1 MFSSSKQQRLISVFI
16 YLLGIFIASAI
27 LFAQPGY
34 ARALGCGNA
43 DGPGGGRD
51 PGDEISSCPDSYY
64 CSDGKRY
71 KQDKRERQDGGGSGW
86 IWVRTAYA
94 AGEGRRDVYDSVPS
108 GGCVNNGPPVR
119 VPSQDYLCAPASCT
133 ITANPSS
140 ITEGQST
147 KLIWSATSPDGSNY
161 SGKISHSLG
170 SDTYPVSQASSGNFS
185 PSQSITYTFSG
196 TFSSGPFSCSVPVV
210 VTSVR
215 PSVDLQVRKIGTTL
229 WLNPTA
235 GSPLRIGVSDEV
247 ELKWDSLNATSCT
260 SGDFTVPGG
269 SVNGRTSDVVEPA
282 VGSTKPYTITCTNG
296 SDTDLDS
303 VVTVAAPPPT
313 VTTQVQSN
321 VTQTGATLNGTA
333 NPNGTATTG
342 WFRYRT
348 SSPGSCNDSFGTRV
362 PSSGGTSLGS
372 GTSGVNFSRAIS
384 GLVQNTTYYYCAIA
398 ENAGGKAY
406 GAVRSFTMTAYPT
419 PTVTLAA
426 NPASIAY
433 NAASTLSWSVSG
445 ATSCTASNAWSGA
458 KSASGGSESTGAV
471 TSTRTYTL
479 TCTGAGG
486 STARSA
492 TVTVAAPPP
501 TVTTQVQSNVTQTGA
516 TLNGTANPTGT
527 ATTGWFRY
535 RTSSPGSCNDSFG
548 TRVPSSGG
556 TSLGSGTSGVNFS
569 RAISGLVQNT
579 TYYYC
584 AIAENAGGKAYGAVR
599 SFTMTAY
606 PPPTATLAANPA
618 SIAYNAASTL
628 SWSVSGAT
636 SCTASNAWSGAKS
649 ASGGSEST
657 GAVTSTR
664 TYTLTCTGAGGS
676 TARSATVT
684 VAAPP
689 PTVTTQVQSNVTQTG
704 ATLNGTAN
712 PNGTATTGWFRYR
725 TSSPG
730 SCNDSFGTRVP
741 SSGGTSLG
749 SGPSGVNFSPPPPTV
764 TRAATPAPI
773 AYNAASTL
781 SWSVSGATSCTASNA
796 WSGAKSASGGSE
808 STGAVTSTRTY
819 TLTCTGAGGST
830 ARSATVTVAAP
841 PPTVTTQVQSN
852 VTQT

>member
-64 CSDGKRY
+64 CSDGKSY

-94 AGEGRRDVYDSVPS
+94 AGEGRMDVYDSGPS
-108 GGCVNNGPPVR
+108 GGCVNDGPPVR

-147 KLIWSATSPDGSNY
+147 KLTWSATSPLPYETNY

-170 SDTYPVSQASSGNFS
+170 SDTYPVSQAGSGDFS
-185 PSQSITYTFSG
+185 PTQSITYTFSG
-196 TFSSGPFSCSVPVV
+196 TFSISGAFSTPPGISFSCSVPVV
-210 VTSVR
+210 VTSAR
-215 PSVDLQVRKIGTTL
+215 PSVDLQIRKIGTTL

-235 GSPLRIGVSDEV
+235 DSPLRIDVSDEV

-269 SVNGRTSDVVEPA
+269 SVNGRTSDVIEPA
-282 VGSTKPYTITCTNG
+282 VGSTKPYTITCKDG

-406 GAVRSFTMTAYPT
+406 GAVRSFTMTATASTCTLSVFPS
-419 PTVTLAA
+419 TVNQPSGA
-426 NPASIAY
+426 
-433 NAASTLSWSVSG
+433 TLSWNS
-445 ATSCTASNAWSGA
+445 SNANWFHISSVGY
-458 KSASGGSESTGAV
+458 V
-471 TSTRTYTL
+471 T
-479 TCTGAGG
+479 
-486 STARSA
+486 
-492 TVTVAAPPP
+492 P
-501 TVTTQVQSNVTQTGA
+501 N
-516 TLNGTANPTGT
+516 
-527 ATTGWFRY
+527 
-535 RTSSPGSCNDSFG
+535 TSSSAL
-548 TRVPSSGG
+548 VAPSDHH
-556 TSLGSGTSGVNFS
+556 L
-569 RAISGLVQNT
+569 
-579 TYYYC
+579 
-584 AIAENAGGKAYGAVR
+584 
-599 SFTMTAY
+599 
-606 PPPTATLAANPA
+606 
-618 SIAYNAASTL
+618 
-628 SWSVSGAT
+628 
-636 SCTASNAWSGAKS
+636 
-649 ASGGSEST
+649 
-657 GAVTSTR
+657 
-664 TYTLTCTGAGGS
+664 
-676 TARSATVT
+676 
-684 VAAPP
+684 
-689 PTVTTQVQSNVTQTG
+689 
-704 ATLNGTAN
+704 
-712 PNGTATTGWFRYR
+712 YR
-725 TSSPG
+725 HG
-730 SCNDSFGTRVP
+730 IG
-741 SSGGTSLG
+741 
-749 SGPSGVNFSPPPPTV
+749 
-764 TRAATPAPI
+764 
-773 AYNAASTL
+773 
-781 SWSVSGATSCTASNA
+781 
-796 WSGAKSASGGSE
+796 
-808 STGAVTSTRTY
+808 
-819 TLTCTGAGGST
+819 
-830 ARSATVTVAAP
+830 
-841 PPTVTTQVQSN
+841 
-852 VTQT
+852 

>member
-1 MFSSSKQQRLISVFI
+1 
-16 YLLGIFIASAI
+16 
-27 LFAQPGY
+27 
-34 ARALGCGNA
+34 
-43 DGPGGGRD
+43 
-51 PGDEISSCPDSYY
+51 
-64 CSDGKRY
+64 
-71 KQDKRERQDGGGSGW
+71 
-86 IWVRTAYA
+86 
-94 AGEGRRDVYDSVPS
+94 
-108 GGCVNNGPPVR
+108 VR

-406 GAVRSFTMTAYPT
+406 GAVRSFTMTATASTCTLSVFPS
-419 PTVTLAA
+419 TVNQPSGA
-426 NPASIAY
+426 
-433 NAASTLSWSVSG
+433 TLSWNSSNANWFHISSVGYVTPNTSSSALVAPSQTTTYTGTVSG
-445 ATSCTASNAWSGA
+445 QGGTNTCSATLTIRRSCALPWGGTITHGQSRTAYQASTVPYNQSCVSQTRTCNDGTLSGSYTHISCSVGAPANCTLDGVTVNHGQSRTFYSTRTAPSGQLCSSYDQTRTCTNGTLSGPSSYQYASCSCTPTTVYSCSTNNVVRTVTNSSCNVTVTNPYATCTSPAFCSPGSATCLVPTVIGELHVSRTFVRSGEEVDVWWDVKNATSCTVSGNGKVWKA
-458 KSASGGSESTGAV
+458 KKDNQLSGPLEHPT
-471 TSTRTYTL
+471 TFTL
-479 TCTGAGG
+479 TCDGG
-486 STARSA
+486 DEDKLEDDLVDTE
-492 TVTVAAPPP
+492 V
-501 TVTTQVQSNVTQTGA
+501 VQI
-516 TLNGTANPTGT
+516 
-527 ATTGWFRY
+527 
-535 RTSSPGSCNDSFG
+535 
-548 TRVPSSGG
+548 VPMFQE
-556 TSLGSGTSGVNFS
+556 V
-569 RAISGLVQNT
+569 
-579 TYYYC
+579 
-584 AIAENAGGKAYGAVR
+584 
-599 SFTMTAY
+599 
-606 PPPTATLAANPA
+606 
-618 SIAYNAASTL
+618 
-628 SWSVSGAT
+628 
-636 SCTASNAWSGAKS
+636 
-649 ASGGSEST
+649 
-657 GAVTSTR
+657 
-664 TYTLTCTGAGGS
+664 
-676 TARSATVT
+676 
-684 VAAPP
+684 
-689 PTVTTQVQSNVTQTG
+689 
-704 ATLNGTAN
+704 
-712 PNGTATTGWFRYR
+712 
-725 TSSPG
+725 
-730 SCNDSFGTRVP
+730 
-741 SSGGTSLG
+741 
-749 SGPSGVNFSPPPPTV
+749 
-764 TRAATPAPI
+764 
-773 AYNAASTL
+773 
-781 SWSVSGATSCTASNA
+781 
-796 WSGAKSASGGSE
+796 
-808 STGAVTSTRTY
+808 
-819 TLTCTGAGGST
+819 
-830 ARSATVTVAAP
+830 
-841 PPTVTTQVQSN
+841 
-852 VTQT
+852 

>member
-94 AGEGRRDVYDSVPS
+94 AGEGRRDVYDSGPS

-296 SDTDLDS
+296 SDTDSDS
-303 VVTVAAPPPT
+303 LSATALFCSEATCDWILFCAADGDLYYGDPARLSCP
-313 VTTQVQSN
+313 QERWKIC
-321 VTQTGATLNGTA
+321 
-333 NPNGTATTG
+333 PNGCSGTT
-342 WFRYRT
+342 
-348 SSPGSCNDSFGTRV
+348 CNDPDEVLTASSTLQVIPSLVRKGQTTRV
-362 PSSGGTSLGS
+362 YWDSRNVSSCSVS
-372 GTSGVNFSRAIS
+372 GTNGDSWGTKIS
-384 GLVQNTTYYYCAIA
+384 GLS
-398 ENAGGKAY
+398 GKE
-406 GAVRSFTMTAYPT
+406 
-419 PTVTLAA
+419 TL
-426 NPASIAY
+426 PITEQTIY
-433 NAASTLSWSVSG
+433 TLSC
-445 ATSCTASNAWSGA
+445 TPLTTASHPSI
-458 KSASGGSESTGAV
+458 
-471 TSTRTYTL
+471 
-479 TCTGAGG
+479 
-486 STARSA
+486 
-492 TVTVAAPPP
+492 
-501 TVTTQVQSNVTQTGA
+501 
-516 TLNGTANPTGT
+516 T
-527 ATTGWFRY
+527 AT
-535 RTSSPGSCNDSFG
+535 
-548 TRVPSSGG
+548 
-556 TSLGSGTSGVNFS
+556 
-569 RAISGLVQNT
+569 
-579 TYYYC
+579 
-584 AIAENAGGKAYGAVR
+584 K
-599 SFTMTAY
+599 
-606 PPPTATLAANPA
+606 
-618 SIAYNAASTL
+618 
-628 SWSVSGAT
+628 
-636 SCTASNAWSGAKS
+636 
-649 ASGGSEST
+649 
-657 GAVTSTR
+657 
-664 TYTLTCTGAGGS
+664 
-676 TARSATVT
+676 TVK
-684 VAAPP
+684 VIP
-689 PTVTTQVQSNVTQTG
+689 V
-704 ATLNGTAN
+704 
-712 PNGTATTGWFRYR
+712 FEER
-725 TSSPG
+725 
-730 SCNDSFGTRVP
+730 
-741 SSGGTSLG
+741 
-749 SGPSGVNFSPPPPTV
+749 
-764 TRAATPAPI
+764 
-773 AYNAASTL
+773 
-781 SWSVSGATSCTASNA
+781 
-796 WSGAKSASGGSE
+796 
-808 STGAVTSTRTY
+808 
-819 TLTCTGAGGST
+819 
-830 ARSATVTVAAP
+830 
-841 PPTVTTQVQSN
+841 
-852 VTQT
+852 

>member
-1 MFSSSKQQRLISVFI
+1 MFSLPKQQHFLLIVAC
-16 YLLGIFIASAI
+16 LLSGIFIASAI

-34 ARALGCGNA
+34 ARALGCGNTN

-51 PGDEISSCPDSYY
+51 PGDEISSCPDRYY

-71 KQDKRERQDGGGSGW
+71 KQDMREKEYGGGRSGW
-86 IWVRTAYA
+86 NWVRTAYA
-94 AGEGRRDVYDSVPS
+94 AGEGRRDVYDSGPS
-108 GGCVNNGPPVR
+108 GGCVNDGPPVR

-147 KLIWSATSPDGSNY
+147 KLTWSATSPLPYETNY

-170 SDTYPVSQASSGNFS
+170 SDTYPVSQAGSGDFS
-185 PSQSITYTFSG
+185 PTQSITYTFSG
-196 TFSSGPFSCSVPVV
+196 TFSISGAFSTPPGISFSCSVPVV
-210 VTSVR
+210 VTSAR
-215 PSVDLQVRKIGTTL
+215 PSVDLQIRKIGTTL

-235 GSPLRIGVSDEV
+235 DSPLRIGVSDEV

-269 SVNGRTSDVVEPA
+269 SVNGRTSDVIEPA

-348 SSPGSCNDSFGTRV
+348 SST
-362 PSSGGTSLGS
+362 
-372 GTSGVNFSRAIS
+372 
-384 GLVQNTTYYYCAIA
+384 
-398 ENAGGKAY
+398 
-406 GAVRSFTMTAYPT
+406 
-419 PTVTLAA
+419 
-426 NPASIAY
+426 
-433 NAASTLSWSVSG
+433 
-445 ATSCTASNAWSGA
+445 
-458 KSASGGSESTGAV
+458 
-471 TSTRTYTL
+471 
-479 TCTGAGG
+479 
-486 STARSA
+486 
-492 TVTVAAPPP
+492 
-501 TVTTQVQSNVTQTGA
+501 
-516 TLNGTANPTGT
+516 
-527 ATTGWFRY
+527 
-535 RTSSPGSCNDSFG
+535 GSCNDSFG

-606 PPPTATLAANPA
+606 PPPTVTLAANPA

-725 TSSPG
+725 TSSHG

-749 SGPSGVNFSPPPPTV
+749 SGTSGVSFS
-764 TRAATPAPI
+764 
-773 AYNAASTL
+773 
-781 SWSVSGATSCTASNA
+781 
-796 WSGAKSASGGSE
+796 
-808 STGAVTSTRTY
+808 
-819 TLTCTGAGGST
+819 
-830 ARSATVTVAAP
+830 
-841 PPTVTTQVQSN
+841 
-852 VTQT
+852 